1 MQRREARAKTTTAG
15 ADVRVAEVRKDR
27 EQISHKSLQIREGS
41 TDLKYRGLLREGST
55 DHLQILEG
63 VNSWD
68 DLYKSFRPLFRTTGS
83 EPTQGWQFKDSTGQ
97 P

>member
-1 MQRREARAKTTTAG
+1 M
-15 ADVRVAEVRKDR
+15 RVAEVRKDK

-41 TDLKYRGLLREGST
+41 NDLKYRGLLREGST

-83 EPTQGWQFKDSTGQ
+83 EPTQSNDSTGQ

>member
-1 MQRREARAKTTTAG
+1 MQREASAKTTTAG
-15 ADVRVAEVRKDR
+15 ADVRVAEVRKDK

-41 TDLKYRGLLREGST
+41 TDRKYRGLLREGST

-63 VNSWD
+63 VNFWD
-68 DLYKSFRPLFRTTGS
+68 DPYISFRPLFRTTGS
-83 EPTQGWQFKDSTGQ
+83 EPTQGWQLKDSTGQ

>member
-1 MQRREARAKTTTAG
+1 M
-15 ADVRVAEVRKDR
+15 RVAEVRKDK
-27 EQISHKSLQIREGS
+27 EQISHKSLQTEKEVLTSS
-41 TDLKYRGLLREGST
+41 TRGLLQEGST

-68 DLYKSFRPLFRTTGS
+68 DPYISFRPLFRTTGS
-83 EPTQGWQFKDSTGQ
+83 EPTQGWQLKDRTGQ